1 MAKGRRRSCGSRCL
15 EAENDAQAR
24 KVARAIANSPLVKTC
39 MHGGDPN
46 WGRIISSAGAAM
58 AGHSLPKSHLHLC
71 GVLVVEGGAAAAVS
85 DADRDTMAAGMKE
98 PEIDIALDLGLG
110 AGAAQ
115 IFFAE
120 HGTRVHNRQRRVPHI
135 GLNMREV
142 YRKRVETLLESL
154 PYIRMFSGTTMV
166 IKYGGAAMS
175 SADLKDEFAT
185 DIALLR
191 YVGIKPIIVHG
202 GGNEISSYMKRLD
215 LPVKFVEGLRVTD
228 AAAMEVAKMVLV
240 GKVNKEIVSLIN
252 SKGAAAVGLCGDDGS
267 LLRAQPLVKR
277 HADGTVIDL
286 GLVLARSPRSTPNC
300 WPSWR
305 PITCRSWPRS
315 ERDRGESY
323 NINADT
329 VAGALAAALKAEKVI
344 FLTDVS
350 GLHSDL
356 EDDSTLISQCTARDI
371 VDLMEGG
378 KVSKGMIPKLEAVL
392 TSLRAGVAAAHII
405 DGRIAHSV
413 LLEVMTD
420 DAGLGTKIV
429 SGADLSWA

>member
-1 MAKGRRRSCGSRCL
+1 
-15 EAENDAQAR
+15 
-24 KVARAIANSPLVKTC
+24 
-39 MHGGDPN
+39 
-46 WGRIISSAGAAM
+46 
-58 AGHSLPKSHLHLC
+58 
-71 GVLVVEGGAAAAVS
+71 
-85 DADRDTMAAGMKE
+85 
-98 PEIDIALDLGLG
+98 
-110 AGAAQ
+110 
-115 IFFAE
+115 
-120 HGTRVHNRQRRVPHI
+120 
-135 GLNMREV
+135 MREV

-228 AAAMEVAKMVLV
+228 APAMEVAKMVLV

-286 GLVLARSPRSTPNC
+286 GLVGEVTEVNTQLLALLEADYVPVVASVGTGSG
-300 WPSWR
+300 
-305 PITCRSWPRS
+305 
-315 ERDRGESY
+315 GESY

>member
-1 MAKGRRRSCGSRCL
+1 
-15 EAENDAQAR
+15 
-24 KVARAIANSPLVKTC
+24 
-39 MHGGDPN
+39 
-46 WGRIISSAGAAM
+46 
-58 AGHSLPKSHLHLC
+58 
-71 GVLVVEGGAAAAVS
+71 
-85 DADRDTMAAGMKE
+85 
-98 PEIDIALDLGLG
+98 
-110 AGAAQ
+110 
-115 IFFAE
+115 
-120 HGTRVHNRQRRVPHI
+120 
-135 GLNMREV
+135 MREV

-154 PYIRMFSGTTMV
+154 PYIRMFSGKTMV

-202 GGNEISSYMKRLD
+202 GGNDISNYMKRLD

-228 AAAMEVAKMVLV
+228 EAAMEVAKMVLV

-267 LLRAQPLVKR
+267 LIRAKKLVKR
-277 HADGTVIDL
+277 GADGGEVDL
-286 GLVLARSPRSTPNC
+286 GLVGEVTEVNTALLDLLEADYVPVVASVGTG
-300 WPSWR
+300 
-305 PITCRSWPRS
+305 TA
-315 ERDRGESY
+315 GESY

-350 GLHSDL
+350 GLHADL
-356 EDDSTLISQCTARDI
+356 EDESSLISECTARDLEELI
-371 VDLMEGG
+371 EGG

-392 TSLRAGVAAAHII
+392 MSLRAGVGAAHII

-413 LLEVMTD
+413 LLEIMTD

-429 SGADLSWA
+429 AGRDLSWV